1 MVTRFLT
8 EVPVD
13 IDRDTARLRAA
24 EELSGEAYEAAR
36 PSWLSEAF
44 NWVVEKLLRF
54 LETIDS
60 AVPGGIFA
68 VVLLV
73 VVLIVVVVVVRLKS
87 GPLATAAKSGRAVFA
102 GQRKASGEH
111 RKAAEEAASRGDFDD
126 AVRERFRALVRSLEE
141 RALLDEKSGRTADE
155 AALEA
160 GRLLPD
166 VAAPLRA
173 GARLFDD
180 VHYGGI
186 PATEAGYR
194 SLSELDESCRRTRPV
209 ALAAG

>member
-13 IDRDTARLRAA
+13 IDRDTARLRAI
-24 EELSGEAYEAAR
+24 EELSDPTYQAAR
-36 PSWLSEAF
+36 PGWLSEAF
-44 NWVVEKLLRF
+44 TWLVERVLRF
-54 LETIDS
+54 LDTVDG

-73 VVLIVVVVVVRLKS
+73 VVLIVLVVVIRLRS
-87 GPLATAAKSGRAVFA
+87 GPLATAAKGARAVFA
-102 GQRKASGEH
+102 GQRKASGAH
-111 RKAAEEAASRGDFDD
+111 RKAAEDAASRGDLDE
-126 AVRERFRALVRSLEE
+126 AVREMFRAVVRSLEE

-155 AALEA
+155 AAVEA

-166 VAAPLRA
+166 VADALRA

-186 PATEAGYR
+186 PATVAGYR
-194 SLSELDESCRRTRPV
+194 SLSALDERCRRARPV

>member
-8 EVPVD
+8 DVPVD

-24 EELSGEAYEAAR
+24 EELSGQAYQNAK

-44 NWVVEKLLRF
+44 SWVLEKLLGF
-54 LETIDS
+54 LDAVDT

-73 VVLIVVVVVVRLKS
+73 VVLIVLVVVIRLRS
-87 GPLATAAKSGRAVFA
+87 GPLATSAKGGRAVFA

-111 RKAAEEAASRGDFDD
+111 RRAAGEAASRGDFDD
-126 AVRERFRALVRSLEE
+126 AVREMFRAVVRSLEE

-155 AALEA
+155 AADEA
-160 GRLLPD
+160 GRMLPD
-166 VAAPLRA
+166 VAVPLRA

-194 SLSELDESCRRTRPV
+194 SLSELDERCRRTRPV
-209 ALAAG
+209 ALVAG

>member
-1 MVTRFLT
+1 MVTRLLT

-24 EELSGEAYEAAR
+24 EELSGPAYQAAK

-44 NWVVEKLLRF
+44 SWVVEKLLTF
-54 LETIDS
+54 LTTVDS

-68 VVLLV
+68 VV
-73 VVLIVVVVVVRLKS
+73 VLIVVVIALFVVVRLRS
-87 GPLATAAKSGRAVFA
+87 GPLATSAKGERAVFA
-102 GQRKASGEH
+102 GRRKPSGEH
-111 RKAAEEAASRGDFDD
+111 RKAAAEAAARGDFDD
-126 AVRERFRALVRSLEE
+126 AVRELFRALVRSLEE

-155 AALEA
+155 AAIEA

-166 VAAPLRA
+166 VADSLRA

-194 SLSELDESCRRTRPV
+194 SLSELDDRCRRSRPV

>member
-1 MVTRFLT
+1 MVTRFLS

-24 EELSGEAYEAAR
+24 EELAGQAYQAAK
-36 PSWLSEAF
+36 PNWLSQAF
-44 NWVVEKLLRF
+44 SWVLEKLF
-54 LETIDS
+54 GVLESVDS

-73 VVLIVVVVVVRLKS
+73 VVVIVVVVVIRLKS
-87 GPLATAAKSGRAVFA
+87 GPLAASAKSGRAVFA

-126 AVRERFRALVRSLEE
+126 AVRELFRAVVRSLEE

-155 AALEA
+155 AAIEA

-166 VAAPLRA
+166 VAVALRA

-186 PATEAGYR
+186 PAIEAGYR
-194 SLSELDESCRRTRPV
+194 SLSELDERCRRARPV